1 MRRLFEA
8 IEQRFPPPPT
18 IQAGAAVR
26 AIDQPIDT
34 GAAAGKWFLDMPGA
48 FAEFETQSVWD
59 R

>member
-8 IEQRFPPPPT
+8 VEQRFPPAPT
-18 IQAGAAVR
+18 IQAGAALR

-34 GAAAGKWFLDMPGA
+34 SAAAEKWFLDMLGA